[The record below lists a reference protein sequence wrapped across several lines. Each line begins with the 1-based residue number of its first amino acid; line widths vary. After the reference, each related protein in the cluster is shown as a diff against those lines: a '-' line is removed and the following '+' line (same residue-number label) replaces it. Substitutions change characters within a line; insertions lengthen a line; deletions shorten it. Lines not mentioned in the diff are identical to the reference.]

1 MTRRVLLPGVH
12 QTGETRSRA
21 EMLADGRA
29 RGPARLGERRD
40 IGLLAG
46 QRVQE
51 REPGAV
57 AQEGEEFRAAS
68 ANCSSPVSGC
78 T

>member
-1 MTRRVLLPGVH
+1 
-12 QTGETRSRA
+12 
-21 EMLADGRA
+21 MLADGRA

-51 REPGAV
+51 GEPGAV
-57 AQEGEEFRAAS
+57 AQEGEEFGGERELFLAGGS
-68 ANCSSPVSGC
+68 RMRIMRR
-78 T
+78 